1 MKEIFERTNILPI
14 IESLKYE
21 MNDRG
26 YGNIYDLKIS
36 DNINIIRDKEK
47 CKFEITRE
55 VTDSNSEALDIYV
68 KIKSFRILKD
78 KDIDNREILNYLK
91 NNIDAL
97 KREAR
102 LVSITI
108 SQITL
113 NSGFGGIVTMPLFE
127 EPKINITTKQDD

>member
-1 MKEIFERTNILPI
+1 MKEIFEKMNVLPMVA
-14 IESLKYE
+14 SLKYE
-21 MNDRG
+21 MDDKG
-26 YGNIYDLKIS
+26 YGNIYDLKIN
-36 DNINIIRDKEK
+36 DNINIIRDNEK

-55 VTDSNSEALDIYV
+55 VTDLNSEALEIYIR
-68 KIKSFRILKD
+68 IKSFRILKD
-78 KDIDNREILNYLK
+78 KDIDNKEILNYLN
-91 NNIDAL
+91 NNIDVL

-127 EPKINITTKQDD
+127 EPKINIITKQDN